1 MSQTSDQGE
10 NGARAGFRQKT
21 VAWVAA
27 LSLPVIALG
36 NFSEAVMIVEDT
48 VDRVV
53 SAFTNIPEYDDLSY
67 LRAGISRDFAREIF
81 GTPQV
86 NRDLGDGLSA
96 EYYFDNKYLL
106 TLLVRS
112 GEVSGFTVIS
122 LQEGFSP
129 RAFGDWGGPLG
140 EFTFAGLKGLPG
152 DFLVDW
158 GKNSALYLETVNL
171 GGNSLNQKA
180 FAGWVNT
187 GAGADAEGLADL
199 YQNVL
204 TGEDPESRRNMVR
217 ESSRPNLYGWGR
229 VGLSDIRQSILS
241 PSDLGHYLSA
251 YR

>member
-1 MSQTSDQGE
+1 MSQTSDRGD

-67 LRAGISRDFAREIF
+67 LRAGISRDYAREIF

-129 RAFGDWGGPLG
+129 QAFDDWGGPLG
-140 EFTFAGLKGLPG
+140 EFTFAALKGLPG

-158 GKNSALYLETVNL
+158 GKNSAVYLETVNL

-180 FAGWVNT
+180 FAGWVNY
-187 GAGADAEGLADL
+187 GAGSEVAGLADL
-199 YQNVL
+199 YQSVL
-204 TGEDPESRRNMVR
+204 TGEESASQRTRVR
-217 ESSRPNLYGWGR
+217 ESTRPNLFGWGR
-229 VGLSDIRQSILS
+229 VGLDDIRQSILS